1 VNHFLYRDVALAGGP
16 YVFLLYVN
24 IQMAWGC
31 LDIYMSIHLFEI
43 QMWFTCV
50 FCVDVDD
57 VDSIYML

>member
-1 VNHFLYRDVALAGGP
+1 MWHGPAGQCIFVVCKHSDGR
-16 YVFLLYVN
+16 
-24 IQMAWGC
+24 GG

-57 VDSIYML
+57 VDSIYELFMYV